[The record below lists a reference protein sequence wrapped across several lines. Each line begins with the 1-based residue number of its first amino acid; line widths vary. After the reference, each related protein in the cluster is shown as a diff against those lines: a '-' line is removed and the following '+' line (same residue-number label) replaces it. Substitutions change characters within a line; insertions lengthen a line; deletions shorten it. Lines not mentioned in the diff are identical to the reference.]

1 MVQTRLFESN
11 KTQAVR
17 LAKEVAFPPDVK
29 EVEVIRVGRSV
40 IISPIGER
48 WTDFFDKM
56 PPCPDFERPEQ
67 LPIEER
73 EFF

>member
-17 LAKEVAFPPDVK
+17 LAKEVAFPPNVK

-40 IISPIGER
+40 VISPIGER
-48 WTDFFDKM
+48 WSDFFDKS
-56 PPCPDFERPEQ
+56 PTCPDFERPEQ
-67 LPIEER
+67 LRLEER
-73 EFF
+73 DFG